1 MSRIFWYCLI
11 RISVLFHILFIYL
24 FAIAYFQSLSLGAN
38 DFGNLQEL
46 DLQDFEQQPAG
57 EQGK

>member
-1 MSRIFWYCLI
+1 
-11 RISVLFHILFIYL
+11 L
-24 FAIAYFQSLSLGAN
+24 FAIAYFQSLSLGDN

-46 DLQDFEQQPAG
+46 DFQDFEQQPVG

>member
-1 MSRIFWYCLI
+1 L
-11 RISVLFHILFIYL
+11 VLFGVLFIYL

-38 DFGNLQEL
+38 NFENLQEL
-46 DLQDFEQQPAG
+46 DFQDIEQLPTG